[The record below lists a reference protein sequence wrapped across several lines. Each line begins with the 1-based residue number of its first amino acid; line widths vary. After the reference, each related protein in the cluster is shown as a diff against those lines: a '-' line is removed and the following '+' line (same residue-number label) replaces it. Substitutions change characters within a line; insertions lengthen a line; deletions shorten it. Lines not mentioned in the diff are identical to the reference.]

1 MIDILHVAPNKPG
14 HVIDAVW
21 VVVSRDANGEGM
33 CAGPMPP
40 LPVVPYIAADEAR
53 LESVV
58 AMAADLARI
67 TGQTF
72 TLIKLSRRDVVG
84 TIDGGGLTRHAE
96 SDGKASE
103 WTCGHVAG
111 SMCAEC
117 YRLLAERANQLAR
130 EHMELLERGG

>member
-1 MIDILHVAPNKPG
+1 MIDIVHIPANKPA
-14 HVIDAVW
+14 HFIDQVW

-58 AMAADLARI
+58 AMATQLARL

-84 TIDGGGLTRHAE
+84 SIDGNGLTRH
-96 SDGKASE
+96 
-103 WTCGHVAG
+103 T
-111 SMCAEC
+111 
-117 YRLLAERANQLAR
+117 
-130 EHMELLERGG
+130 